1 MMKAI
6 LRGSIFSLLLLGVA
20 SDRRLEW
27 LQGSVRSQETALE
40 VAVPDKATVVLKRG
54 NPLTGRLTAFNQ
66 ASLRLSAG
74 GDSETVPLNQ
84 IKSIEFEGDVWIEG
98 EPLPSRIRGYVKTWP
113 GVPVTALRLQNPPQ
127 SAKVNL
133 NRVLTPEE
141 LRKLLNIKDK
151 VHVLYKINFNSPQK
165 MTLEAFTMPKK

>member
-27 LQGSVRSQETALE
+27 LQGSVRSQ
-40 VAVPDKATVVLKRG
+40 
-54 NPLTGRLTAFNQ
+54 
-66 ASLRLSAG
+66 
-74 GDSETVPLNQ
+74 
-84 IKSIEFEGDVWIEG
+84 
-98 EPLPSRIRGYVKTWP
+98 TWP
-113 GVPVTALRLQNPPQ
+113 GVPVTAFRLQNPPQ

-141 LRKLLNIKDK
+141 LQKLLNIKDK
-151 VHVLYKINFNSPQK
+151 VHVLSKINFNSPQK
-165 MTLEAFTMPKK
+165 MTLEAFTMHKK

>member
-54 NPLTGRLTAFNQ
+54 NPLTGGLTAFNQ

-74 GDSETVPLNQ
+74 GYSETVPLNQ
-84 IKSIEFEGDVWIEG
+84 IKSIEFQGDVWIEG

-113 GVPVTALRLQNPPQ
+113 GVPVTAFRLQNPPQ

-151 VHVLYKINFNSPQK
+151 VHVLYKISFNSPQK

>member
-74 GDSETVPLNQ
+74 SDSETVPLNQ
-84 IKSIEFEGDVWIEG
+84 VKSIEFQGDVWIEG
-98 EPLPSRIRGYVKTWP
+98 EPLPSRIRGQSKILQELPTN
-113 GVPVTALRLQNPPQ
+113 AFRLG
-127 SAKVNL
+127 
-133 NRVLTPEE
+133 
-141 LRKLLNIKDK
+141 
-151 VHVLYKINFNSPQK
+151 NSPQK
-165 MTLEAFTMPKK
+165 ATISLKTMSPQGLERLLKDTRNKSYGMNKILLISSEKITITIREIE